1 MAKRQREESCDH
13 RKAVTIKTSALSV
26 AELLQALPFACLV
39 TDEAGRVLYHNTA
52 YAGLMNVLSIKAVM
66 GRLRFDSPKL
76 QSAWRTALAQ
86 AMVESTGAALTTSA
100 AGRQW
105 HFKLTAVRNTL
116 EVEVA
121 SLARLIVVVCEEKAA
136 TAAVYPDTMSK
147 TGMLTKA
154 EERVLAG
161 LLQGLT
167 ARTIARGRGA
177 SVNTVRSQISAILQK
192 TGRNTQ
198 KKLIASFGASAF
210 GASSV
215 GSGFGLSDVDNQS
228 LEFSEAHLSGCKQL
242 M

>member
-1 MAKRQREESCDH
+1 MAKRQREESRDH

-26 AELLQALPFACLV
+26 AELLQALPFPCLV
-39 TDEAGRVLYHNTA
+39 TDEAGRILYGNTA
-52 YAGLMNVLSIKAVM
+52 YAGLMNVLSINAVM

-105 HFKLTAVRNTL
+105 HFKLTAVRNAL
-116 EVEVA
+116 EVA
-121 SLARLIVVVCEEKAA
+121 PLARLIVVVCEEKAA
-136 TAAVYPDTMSK
+136 TADVYPDTMSK

-167 ARTIARGRGA
+167 ARTIARSRGA

-210 GASSV
+210 GASSFS
-215 GSGFGLSDVDNQS
+215 SGFGLSDVDNQS

-242 M
+242 V